1 MMTKTTTV
9 NDGLRR
15 KPQQTRGQQRVEAIL
30 AAAETVLG
38 EVGYEA
44 ATTNQIAARAG
55 IPIGSLYQFFSNKQA
70 ILTALIERQ
79 YEALAEAIQ
88 HTVGQS
94 QNMSVGQIVDALIGI
109 TPIMSE
115 GRSPLMRLCMEAP
128 PNSPL
133 YEASDK
139 IRRVIFDV
147 IVTLIHRFAPHMSEA
162 DCQLHAR
169 VSQAVWQAMLSLYV
183 MELDEGRIE
192 TANQILAQCKIL
204 QTAYFE
210 RVFSSFPRRD

>member
-1 MMTKTTTV
+1 MTPSA
-9 NDGLRR
+9 NEGLRR
-15 KPQQTRGQQRVEAIL
+15 KPQQTRGQQRVEVIL

-79 YEALAEAIQ
+79 YEALAGAIQ
-88 HTVGQS
+88 NTVGQS

-133 YEASDK
+133 YEASAK

-147 IVTLIHRFAPHMSEA
+147 IVTLIHHFAPQMSDAE
-162 DCQLHAR
+162 CQLHAR
-169 VSQAVWQAMLSLYV
+169 VSQAAWQAMLSLYV
-183 MELDEGRIE
+183 LELEEGRIE
-192 TANQILAQCKIL
+192 VANQILAQCKIL

-210 RVFSSFPRRD
+210 RVFGQGAG

>member
-1 MMTKTTTV
+1 MMTKATTTTH
-9 NDGLRR
+9 DGLRR

-70 ILTALIERQ
+70 ILAALIDRQ
-79 YEALAEAIQ
+79 YEALAGAIQ
-88 HTVGQS
+88 NTVGQS

-109 TPIMSE
+109 TPIMSA

-139 IRRVIFDV
+139 IRRVIFEV
-147 IVTLIHRFAPHMSEA
+147 IVALIQRFAPQMSEA

-169 VSQAVWQAMLSLYV
+169 ISQAAWQATLSLYV
-183 MELDEGRIE
+183 RELDEGQIDI
-192 TANQILAQCKIL
+192 ANQILAQGKVL

-210 RVFSSFPRRD
+210 RVFALGAS